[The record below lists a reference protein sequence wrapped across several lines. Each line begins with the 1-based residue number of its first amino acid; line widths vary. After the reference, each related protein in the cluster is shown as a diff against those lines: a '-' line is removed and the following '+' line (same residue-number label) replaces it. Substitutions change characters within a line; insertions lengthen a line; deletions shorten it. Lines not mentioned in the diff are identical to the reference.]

1 MITEKETAR
10 ETIEEQDQKNQ
21 SIMDHLGELRDC
33 IIVSLYGILAGMLV
47 AWSVS
52 EKIFDVVRAPIAPY
66 LPTHGLMFTGP
77 MDKFLAHIRLS
88 LSAGVVLSSPFW
100 LFQIWKFISPGL
112 YSKEKKYAMGFIV
125 SGTVLFLIGVM
136 FSYFIVLPMAFKFLM
151 TFGGDA
157 DKPMITIDH
166 YLSFVTTTAL
176 GFGLAFELP
185 LVLTL
190 LGIMGIV
197 SQKALKEKRR
207 YAIVGLAV
215 LSAVITPPDLL
226 SMVMMLVPM
235 IGLYEISVVLVGFF
249 ERKKAEDLAVQA
261 KQNQFE

>member
-1 MITEKETAR
+1 MSTQ
-10 ETIEEQDQKNQ
+10 EEQDHKNQ
-21 SIMDHLGELRDC
+21 TIIEHLVELRDC
-33 IIVSLYGILAGMLV
+33 IIVSLYGILVGMIA
-47 AWSVS
+47 AWSIS
-52 EKIFDVVRAPIAPY
+52 EKIFDVIRAPIAPY
-66 LPTHGLMFTGP
+66 LPMHGLMFTGP

-88 LSAGVVLSSPFW
+88 LAAGVVLSSPYW
-100 LFQIWKFISPGL
+100 LYQIWKFISPGL
-112 YSKEKKYAMGFIV
+112 YSKEKKYALGFIV
-125 SGTVLFLIGVM
+125 SGTVLFLIGVL

-190 LGIMGIV
+190 LGIMGII
-197 SQKALKEKRR
+197 SQATLKEKRR

-215 LSAVITPPDLL
+215 LSAIITPPDLL

-235 IGLYEISVVLVGFF
+235 IALYEISVLLVGFF
-249 ERKKAEDLAVQA
+249 ERKRAQA
-261 KQNQFE
+261 DAGLVTQNQSE